1 MLKKLLI
8 GFIVFELCLT
18 LALAILVSN
27 RYGDLEE
34 TQNRV
39 ALLYDMQKCYEMS
52 HGLSQEFC
60 GAIFLIAA
68 HSVRASQATPELL
81 DTFVDIYLNDPYLY
95 LQVNEICPFDG
106 SDDSRIGCQLLRYVR
121 GR

>member
-1 MLKKLLI
+1 MIIFGIVAGDVLSEVGMLKKLLI
-8 GFIVFELCLT
+8 RFIVFELCLT

-81 DTFVDIYLNDPYLY
+81 DTFADIYKRSLSL
-95 LQVNEICPFDG
+95 FT
-106 SDDSRIGCQLLRYVR
+106 S
-121 GR
+121 